1 MMNKKYTSIFIGN
14 NSINLL
20 GCHNDASLFYNLNIF
35 QNKYILLNNDATIV
49 NLEKILKYNNTT
61 TELFIF
67 FSGHGFRGGC
77 LKLYD
82 IILKPSSLYELINS
96 IFINQINLYLILDCC
111 FSGGFPQIKN
121 FNKIKNTYI
130 IASSDKNERSTECIV
145 LYDDK
150 LFIEHKPKIIKNNI
164 VIGLFS
170 YNFVKMILLK
180 NIINIEN
187 IYLLKDEIEELKI
200 ITRQNI
206 IVKD

>member
-20 GCHNDASLFYNLNIF
+20 GCVNDASLFYNLNIF

-49 NLEKILKYNNTT
+49 NLEKILKHNNNI

-82 IILKPSSLYELINS
+82 IILKPSSLYELINN

-130 IASSDKNERSTECIV
+130 IASSDKNERSIECIV

-170 YNFVKMILLK
+170 YNFVKMILSK
-180 NIINIEN
+180 NILNVEN

-200 ITRQNI
+200 ITKQNI